1 MKIKKTRARI
11 TKALPI
17 VYKGETK
24 AVGEFPVDHFS
35 GSMFILVVTNP
46 FMAKIR
52 YINGDVIDTTTSVS
66 AVLGSAVHRGIQ
78 AYLGG
83 EKDIATPADE
93 GEAIKHGHMR
103 GLDYLTSYSDGFI
116 NYSSTIPNRQKL
128 EEKYAFCYF
137 GYIKEFNYKKKYK
150 EVLLVE
156 EKLKYRVEVEDRSL
170 PVPLVSIPDLVARDH
185 KNRIAIVDH
194 KIVGSYTKEDDIDGA
209 KIIQA
214 MFNFFTVYAHTGEAP
229 YSFTFREHKHTLNS
243 DGSPQTREYTFVYNE
258 VPMMFELF
266 YRLYQDI
273 TDMFLGK
280 AVYLPNFRAMWDK
293 EVSILSY
300 IYRLDV
306 QEERNQAFKKMKV
319 DNITDFLKMKIQKEG
334 SIKKYMEQVATQFI
348 SAKTLNYKDMQIEER
363 IKMKLAEHGLGLD
376 FHSKIEGDSVT
387 MYRYE
392 PSIGLKMK
400 KIEAYVKDIEQVVE
414 VSGVRALCPIPN
426 SGLVGFEV
434 PKTERSFPVLK
445 IPKKTSFELAIGKTI
460 MGETRVYDIRS
471 APHILVAGSAGSG
484 KSVFLNNL
492 IKQLL
497 MNKEAELYLF
507 DPKQVELVEF
517 EDEKNVKEYISDYEQ
532 IGVSLNS
539 LVKEMES
546 RYATMKEKKVKN
558 ISETKMKYKIVVIDE
573 FADLVMNLDLG
584 KQVQLLAQKGR
595 ACGIHLI
602 IATQR
607 ASTKVISGDIKVNF
621 GVKAVFRMSKAI
633 DSRIMLDEDGAEKL
647 LGKGDMLFSTE
658 NGTERLQSFNL
669 G

>member
-1 MKIKKTRARI
+1 MKIIKV
-11 TKALPI
+11 LPK
-17 VYKGETK
+17 VYKGENK
-24 AVGEFPVDHFS
+24 VIGDFPVDHFS
-35 GSMFILVVTNP
+35 ASMLILAATNP
-46 FMAKIR
+46 IMFKIR
-52 YINGDVIDTTTSVS
+52 YINGDIIDTTTSAS

-103 GLDYLTSYSDGFI
+103 GLEYLTSYSDGFI

-128 EEKYAFCYF
+128 EEKYAFSYF
-137 GYIKEFNYKKKYK
+137 GYIKEFNYKDRCK
-150 EVLLVE
+150 ELILVE
-156 EKLKYRVEVEDRSL
+156 EKLKYKVEVEGQKLPIPLTSVPDWVLRDMKDR
-170 PVPLVSIPDLVARDH
+170 ICIEDH
-185 KNRIAIVDH
+185 KVVYAY
-194 KIVGSYTKEDDIDGA
+194 SKEDEIDA
-209 KIIQA
+209 TKIIQA
-214 MFNFFTVYAHTGEAP
+214 VFNYFTVYAHTGEAP
-229 YSFTFREHKHTLNS
+229 YKFTFREFKHSLNS
-243 DGSPQTREYTFVYNE
+243 DGSPQTREYSFIYSE

-266 YRLYQDI
+266 YRLYQDV
-273 TDMFLGK
+273 TDMLLGK
-280 AVYLPNFRAMWDK
+280 AVYIPNFRTMWDK

-319 DNITDFLKMKIQKEG
+319 DNITDFLKQKIQKEG

-434 PKTERSFPVLK
+434 PKIERSFPVLK
-445 IPKKTSFELAIGKTI
+445 IAKKTTFELSIGRTI
-460 MGETRVYDIRS
+460 MGETRVYDIRE

-497 MNKEAELYLF
+497 LNKEAELYLF

-539 LVKEMES
+539 LIKEMEN
-546 RYATMKEKKVKN
+546 RYAIMKEKKVKN
-558 ISETKMKYKIVVIDE
+558 IRETDMKYKIVIIDE
-573 FADLVMNLDLG
+573 FADLIMNLDLG
-584 KQVQLLAQKGR
+584 KLVQLLAQKGR

-607 ASTKVISGDIKVNF
+607 ASTKVISGDVKVNF

-658 NGTERLQSFNL
+658 KGTERLQSFNL